1 MLRNVSE
8 IKGIVFHIS
17 DSPFPSSDDWE
28 TIQNI
33 YDAEFNC
40 LFLTDLDELPGFI
53 NADDIIKVEPL
64 QMLLWPTTS
73 LFTIIKEFLSV
84 NTSEIVLVSKDS
96 RFTKRSMKLLCGVI
110 LIAEKW
116 TKYEQL
122 GNAPDAIFYSYNQ
135 FLEEVVLNNKVGRN
149 YFGEN
154 EIPSSED
161 NFKSRYIHTIYTISE
176 SIKVHLFSLGRYYSS
191 KHYMHELHPYSKTIV
206 SNKKSKSKLYGQ
218 FNTKLAGLIIKTIE
232 SFPSSFKLDALCYV
246 PSRPDEEGSRFEAVF
261 SEIFSDDYI
270 KKSHIEDISHLLIS
284 IRDFQKQ
291 KFLNQEERLRNVEG
305 AFTVTESIEGK
316 NVMVIDDFITT
327 GATLKSCADALFR
340 AGAESVSFFV
350 FAINQLEQPGLFS
363 EYRPICPYCSE
374 NMYLYINSTK
384 KSPFYS
390 CPVCGKTSDFSLI
403 IEDLNRR
410 IM

>member
-28 TIQNI
+28 FIQNI
-33 YDAEFNC
+33 YDAGYNC

-53 NADDIIKVEPL
+53 NAGDIIKVEPL
-64 QMLLWPTTS
+64 QMLLWPSTS
-73 LFTIIKEFLSV
+73 LFNDIKEYYSV

-96 RFTKRSMKLLCGVI
+96 RFTKRSMQLLCGVI

-122 GNAPDAIFYSYNQ
+122 SNAPDAIFYSYNQ
-135 FLEEVVLNNKVGRN
+135 FFEEVVLANKVGRN

-154 EIPSSED
+154 EIPLLAG
-161 NFKSRYIHTIYTISE
+161 NFKSRYIHTIY
-176 SIKVHLFSLGRYYSS
+176 SIPENKKIHLFSLGRYYSS
-191 KHYMHELHPYSKTIV
+191 KHYMHELHPYSKAII
-206 SNKKSKSKLYGQ
+206 SNKKSESKLSGQ
-218 FNTKLAGLIIKTIE
+218 FNNKLADLIIKTIE
-232 SFPSSFKLDALCYV
+232 SFPNSFKLDALCYV
-246 PSRPDEEGSRFEAVF
+246 PPRPDEEESRFEAVF
-261 SEIFSDDYI
+261 SEIFSDDYV
-270 KKSHIEDISHLLIS
+270 KKSHIEDISHFLIS
-284 IRDFQKQ
+284 IRNFQKQ

-305 AFTVTESIEGK
+305 AFTVTESLEGK
-316 NVMVIDDFITT
+316 NVMIIDDVITT
-327 GATLKSCADALFR
+327 GATLKSCADALFL

-363 EYRPICPYCSE
+363 EYRPICPHCSE
-374 NMYLYINSTK
+374 NLYLYINSTK
-384 KSPFYS
+384 KRPFYS
-390 CPVCGKTSDFSLI
+390 CPVCRRTFDFDLI

-410 IM
+410 IK